1 MVAATK
7 TMVDERLRPMRQE
20 LIILQTGTIFL
31 PAGYEVHANGA
42 VRKGKASVRNCLS
55 LAEGLFGNRIVLY
68 TSK

>member
-1 MVAATK
+1 
-7 TMVDERLRPMRQE
+7 MRQE

-31 PAGYEVHANGA
+31 PAGYEVQASGA
-42 VRKGKASVRNCLS
+42 VRKGKASVRNCLI